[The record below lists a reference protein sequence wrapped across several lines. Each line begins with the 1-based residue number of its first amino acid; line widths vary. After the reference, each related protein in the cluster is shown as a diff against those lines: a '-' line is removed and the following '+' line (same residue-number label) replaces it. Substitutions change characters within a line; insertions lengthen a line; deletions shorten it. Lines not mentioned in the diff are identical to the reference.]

1 MAKDKKGKS
10 DSKKQKLAEKK
21 QKQEKKGQKKEKNKA
36 SKLEGSD
43 AEDVDLD
50 AVLAEYK
57 KQQEL
62 FLKVTE
68 TVLEAPPK
76 PRSSATF
83 LASPS
88 HSNQLLL
95 FGGETWN
102 GALASFFNDL
112 NIYYTDRDEWHC
124 VTSPNAPLPRSGH
137 AWCRGG
143 NQKDSVFLFGGEFSS
158 PKQGTFY
165 HYNDFWRLEPS
176 TREWTRVDVKGKTP
190 PSRSGHRMT
199 YYKNYIILFGGFQ
212 DTSNQ
217 TKYLN
222 DLWLFDTQNFF
233 WHSPVLPPAQLKPD
247 ARSSFTFLPHE
258 QGAVLFGGYSRVKAT
273 VLANK
278 SAKGSSQGQR
288 NILKPMVHQD
298 CFFLR
303 ITQPPADSP
312 PNTPPNVRWEKR
324 KMPANKPSP
333 ARVGATMAYHKGR
346 GILFGGVHD
355 VEQSEEG
362 IESEFFNQ
370 MYTWNIERNRFF
382 PMTLRKPR
390 AQKKVAPSEQRVG
403 RRGRAQANEQELLK
417 QLAALETGA
426 SLEDADEMDIDVKP
440 ADKAEEPEKPL
451 REMPVSMEY
460 PSARF
465 NAQLAVQDD
474 FLYIYG
480 GTFEAKDREYT
491 FDDLYSIDLGKMD
504 GCKEIFKREDETWVG
519 SEDEDEDEEED
530 EEDED
535 EEEYDEDDDVDM
547 DDEAPKFTPSKRKK
561 KQGDDEVSVD
571 TASTTE
577 STAPSE
583 EESEADT
590 AASSVDDGLPHP
602 RPFET
607 RRDFFARTSAEW
619 QEILMTSLRWKNIQ
633 PETLTIKEI
642 KSKAFEL
649 SEEKWWDC
657 REEITAL
664 EDEQEAAGIGEVVS
678 LTDRGD
684 AAGGAG
690 FERLNSRKS
699 QPNDHINFI
708 KPLKGPDE
716 KIAQDF
722 LERIAAQCVP
732 VMRENHIYVM
742 ALEEFPP
749 NREFVGRNFNA
760 GEVVQLVLKS
770 PSTGRWLPFNYVQ
783 MVMMHELAHCKQM
796 NHSKAFWAVRNQYAE
811 QMRGLWSKKYS
822 GEGLW
827 GRGVL
832 LTSGEFEANTVL
844 ADDSLPEHLCGGTY
858 RSRGRKRKPKQQ
870 LSYQERKERRI
881 LKKFGAN
888 GVALGE
894 DEDIKTELENGKKP
908 KGKPRVAGSK
918 RGRELRAAAALARF
932 DQQKKVE
939 ELKEEDDD
947 DATESES
954 ESDSEI
960 KGESIVDN
968 EGRHLIKVCEDEDPT
983 DMDAQNEL
991 RELASASTIKRERS
1005 EPPAF
1010 IDIPDI
1016 EEEEAAKVP
1025 SRPVQKRPKP
1035 EAKVS
1040 ARDKPS
1046 ISSTKTKTI
1055 VPKTEE
1061 GSQSK
1066 HLPQPVPGNCP
1077 ICSFKNTSDSLV
1089 CEVCQHVLAP
1099 GKVSFWKCKSK
1110 ACRDSQSLYL
1120 NPADSGIC
1128 GVCGERKPPH
1138 K

>member
-21 QKQEKKGQKKEKNKA
+21 QKQEKKAQKKEKTKA
-36 SKLEGSD
+36 AKLEGSD

-68 TVLEAPPK
+68 EVLESPPK

-88 HSNQLLL
+88 NSNQLLL

-102 GALASFFNDL
+102 GAIANFFNDL

-176 TREWTRVDVKGKTP
+176 TREWARIDVKGKTP

-222 DLWLFDTQNFF
+222 DLWLFDTQNYF
-233 WHSPVLPPAQLKPD
+233 WFSPTLPAAQLKPD

-273 VLANK
+273 VTANK
-278 SAKGSSQGQR
+278 SAKGASQGQK
-288 NILKPMVHQD
+288 NILKPLVHQD
-298 CFFLR
+298 CFYLR
-303 ITQPPADSP
+303 ITQPPPDSP
-312 PNTPPNVRWEKR
+312 PNTPPTVRWEKR
-324 KMPANKPSP
+324 KKPANAPNP
-333 ARVGATMAYHKGR
+333 PRAGATMAYHKGR
-346 GILFGGVHD
+346 GLQFGGVHD

-362 IESEFFNQ
+362 IDSEFFNQ
-370 MYTWNIERNRFF
+370 LYTWNIERNRFF
-382 PMTLRKPR
+382 PMMLRKPR
-390 AQKKVAPSEQRVG
+390 TQKKAAGSEQRVG
-403 RRGRAQANEQELLK
+403 RRGRAQANEEELLK
-417 QLAALETGA
+417 QLAALQAGA
-426 SLEDADEMDIDVKP
+426 SLEDADDMDIDIKNEDDEPAKP
-440 ADKAEEPEKPL
+440 VRD
-451 REMPVSMEY
+451 MPISMEY
-460 PSARF
+460 PSPRF
-465 NAQLAVQDD
+465 NAQLAVQEDV
-474 FLYIYG
+474 LYIYG

-491 FDDLYSIDLGKMD
+491 FDDLHAIDLGKMD

-519 SEDEDEDEEED
+519 SDDEDDEDEEGD
-530 EEDED
+530 
-535 EEEYDEDDDVDM
+535 DEDDDEDDEEDVDM
-547 DDEAPKFTPSKRKK
+547 DGEPEHLVSPTKRKT
-561 KQGDDEVSVD
+561 KQVEEISDVD
-571 TASTTE
+571 TASTAD
-577 STAPSE
+577 SSSVDDV
-583 EESEADT
+583 SEADT
-590 AASSVDDGLPHP
+590 AATSVDDGLPHP
-602 RPFET
+602 RPFES
-607 RRDFFARTSAEW
+607 RREFFVRTSAEW
-619 QEILMTSLRWKNIQ
+619 QEILMTSLRWKGIQ

-684 AAGGAG
+684 AAAGGAGRRRQRTMPLG
-690 FERLNSRKS
+690 FERLNARKS

-708 KPLKGPDE
+708 KPLKGKDE

-732 VMRENHIYVM
+732 VMREHHIYVM
-742 ALEEFPP
+742 ALEEYEP

-770 PSTGRWLPFNYVQ
+770 PSTGRWLPFSYVQ

-796 NHSKAFWAVRNQYAE
+796 NHSRAFWAVRNQYAD
-811 QMRGLWSKKYS
+811 QMRGLWSRKYT

-827 GRGVL
+827 GRGTL
-832 LTSGEFEANTVL
+832 LKSGEFEANTIL
-844 ADDSLPEHLCGGTY
+844 ADDALPEHLCGGTY
-858 RSRGRKRKPKQQ
+858 RSRGKRRPKKQ
-870 LSYQERKERRI
+870 LSYQEQKERRI

-894 DEDIKTELENGKKP
+894 DEEIKTELEKGKKP

-932 DQQKKVE
+932 DQQKKVDEVKE
-939 ELKEEDDD
+939 ELDIDENG
-947 DATESES
+947 TV
-954 ESDSEI
+954 SDS
-960 KGESIVDN
+960 GSDYDVDGPSIIDN
-968 EGRHLIKVCEDEDPT
+968 DGRRLIKVCEDEDPA
-983 DMDAQNEL
+983 DGDAQNEM
-991 RELASASTIKRERS
+991 RELVSASRIKRERS
-1005 EPPAF
+1005 RSPTFIKPEMDEPPLHR
-1010 IDIPDI
+1010 IEDIRAI
-1016 EEEEAAKVP
+1016 G
-1025 SRPVQKRPKP
+1025 KRKAPLAP
-1035 EAKVS
+1035 EN
-1040 ARDKPS
+1040 
-1046 ISSTKTKTI
+1046 
-1055 VPKTEE
+1055 
-1061 GSQSK
+1061 
-1066 HLPQPVPGNCP
+1066 PGNGTVHIKSEAETKPVYGDCP
-1077 ICSFKNTSDSLV
+1077 ICSFRNTPSATICDTCS
-1089 CEVCQHVLAP
+1089 HVLAP
-1099 GKVSFWKCKSK
+1099 SKVPFWKCKSSVCQGS
-1110 ACRDSQSLYL
+1110 AYL
-1120 NPADSGIC
+1120 NTDDSGIC
-1128 GVCGERKPPH
+1128 GICGERRKGLT

>member
-21 QKQEKKGQKKEKNKA
+21 QKQEKKAQKKEKTKA
-36 SKLEGSD
+36 AKLEGSD

-68 TVLEAPPK
+68 TVLDAPPK

-88 HSNQLLL
+88 NSNQLLL

-102 GALASFFNDL
+102 GAIANFFNDL

-176 TREWTRVDVKGKTP
+176 TREWTRIDVKGKTP

-222 DLWLFDTQNFF
+222 DLWLFDTQNYF
-233 WHSPVLPPAQLKPD
+233 WFSPTLPPAQLKPD

-273 VLANK
+273 VSANK
-278 SAKGSSQGQR
+278 SAKGASQGQR

-298 CFFLR
+298 CFYLR
-303 ITQPPADSP
+303 VTQPPADSP
-312 PNTPPNVRWEKR
+312 PNTPPTVRWEKR
-324 KMPANKPSP
+324 KKPANTPNP
-333 ARVGATMAYHKGR
+333 PRAGATMAYHKGR
-346 GILFGGVHD
+346 GLLFGGVHD

-362 IESEFFNQ
+362 IDSEFFNQ
-370 MYTWNIERNRFF
+370 LFTWNIERNRFF
-382 PMTLRKPR
+382 PMMLRKPR
-390 AQKKVAPSEQRVG
+390 TQKKAAASEQRVG
-403 RRGRAQANEQELLK
+403 RRGRAQANEEELLK
-417 QLAALETGA
+417 QLAALQAGA
-426 SLEDADEMDIDVKP
+426 SLEDAEDMDIDTKNEE
-440 ADKAEEPEKPL
+440 DEEPAKPV

-460 PSARF
+460 PSPRF
-465 NAQLAVQDD
+465 NTQLAVQEDV
-474 FLYIYG
+474 LYIYG

-491 FDDLYSIDLGKMD
+491 FDDLHAIDLGKMD
-504 GCKEIFKREDETWVG
+504 GFKEIFKREDETWVG
-519 SEDEDEDEEED
+519 SDDEEDDDDEDEDEEDE

-535 EEEYDEDDDVDM
+535 EEGDIDV
-547 DDEAPKFTPSKRKK
+547 EPERLVSPSKRKN
-561 KQGDDEVSVD
+561 KQAEEIASID
-571 TASTTE
+571 TASVADSL
-577 STAPSE
+577 STDDDV
-583 EESEADT
+583 SEADT
-590 AASSVDDGLPHP
+590 AATSVDDGLPHP
-602 RPFET
+602 RPFES
-607 RRDFFARTSAEW
+607 RREFFVRTSAEW
-619 QEILMTSLRWKNIQ
+619 QEILMTSLRWKGIQ

-678 LTDRGD
+678 LNDRGD
-684 AAGGAG
+684 SGAGGQRTMPLG
-690 FERLNSRKS
+690 FERLNARKS

-708 KPLKGPDE
+708 KPLKGSDE
-716 KIAQDF
+716 MIAQDF
-722 LERIAAQCVP
+722 LERIAAQCMP
-732 VMRENHIYVM
+732 VMREHHIYVM
-742 ALEEFPP
+742 SLEEYEP

-760 GEVVQLVLKS
+760 GEVIQLVLKS
-770 PSTGRWLPFNYVQ
+770 PSTGRWLPFDYVQ

-796 NHSKAFWAVRNQYAE
+796 NHSKAFWAVRNRYAD
-811 QMRGLWSKKYS
+811 QMRGLWSRKYT

-827 GRGVL
+827 GRGTL
-832 LTSGEFEANTVL
+832 LKTGEFEANTIL
-844 ADDSLPEHLCGGTY
+844 ADDALPEHLCGGTY
-858 RSRGRKRKPKQQ
+858 RSRGRKRRPKKQ
-870 LSYQERKERRI
+870 LSYQEQKERRI

-894 DEDIKTELENGKKP
+894 DEEIKTELEQGKKP

-932 DQQKKVE
+932 DQQNKVDKVK
-939 ELKEEDDD
+939 KEENLDEDETVGDTGSEAASDYDD
-947 DATESES
+947 DAP
-954 ESDSEI
+954 
-960 KGESIVDN
+960 SIVDK
-968 EGRHLIKVCEDEDPT
+968 EGRCLIKVCEDENPADG
-983 DMDAQNEL
+983 DAQNEM
-991 RELASASTIKRERS
+991 RELASASRIKHELPLHGIESKPAGKNHKSPTAGGSSRTGPIPPKS
-1005 EPPAF
+1005 EAGM
-1010 IDIPDI
+1010 
-1016 EEEEAAKVP
+1016 
-1025 SRPVQKRPKP
+1025 
-1035 EAKVS
+1035 
-1040 ARDKPS
+1040 
-1046 ISSTKTKTI
+1046 KTAN
-1055 VPKTEE
+1055 
-1061 GSQSK
+1061 GD
-1066 HLPQPVPGNCP
+1066 CP
-1077 ICSFKNTSDSLV
+1077 ICSFRNVSNSTICDACS
-1089 CEVCQHVLAP
+1089 HVLAP
-1099 GKVSFWKCKSK
+1099 SKVSFWRCKSE
-1110 ACRDSQSLYL
+1110 ACQGSMYL
-1120 NPADSGIC
+1120 NPGDSGIC
-1128 GVCGERKPPH
+1128 GVCGERKGPT